1 MTSDSSDDKVAW
13 PYDNSIPPP
22 YGPLPDRLVG
32 DRYELLDLIGWGATS
47 RIYRAQDRRL
57 HRTVAIKLL
66 RPEYV
71 QEPNLVTRFYREAQA
86 VASLSNPHIVDVYDY
101 GEYQDT
107 YFIAM
112 QYIAGTNLKE
122 FLHREG
128 RLPGAKAVSI
138 INQVLLALG
147 AAHSLGIIHRD
158 VKPQN
163 ILIQASDGMVKLT
176 DFGVAHAPDNSSI
189 TTLGTAIGTVF
200 YMSPEQATGGKIG
213 PATDLYS
220 VGIVLYE
227 MLAGELPFQ
236 GTNQMQVTLQHLQNL
251 PPTFSSL
258 GVEVSP
264 KLERVVERALAK
276 DPSQRYQSANEMRM
290 ALSEAL
296 KPVPKAAPVR
306 PVEPPRLGSPG
317 VSNYQATA
325 RESLGY
331 NVMRQP
337 TPSRRWLPLLAG
349 LILLILVAGVGWL
362 GLSLLSK
369 PADKSAS
376 TPIGS
381 ITDRATTEVA
391 TSLPTATAAPIA
403 NPVVPAQPPTEAPA
417 NTQVASSFPT
427 VTPLPTIT
435 PLPSDPSA
443 QTGKPATTV
452 RVSTPNTQSG
462 GGSAV
467 IAVINPDGLDKAYK
481 RDDRTLYG
489 RPEVALYGNGTGY
502 DQAITTFKLDKLT
515 DTRMLLR
522 ITGLDD
528 EREERCN
535 LRVTLNGTIIFD
547 GPDSFPQVP
556 NGDIGEGGQSR
567 YWGQQEISIPP
578 NVLKVGSNSLV
589 VQNTTPSPTIG
600 IPYILI
606 NTIELIAA

>member
-13 PYDNSIPPP
+13 PYNNPIPPP

-128 RLPGAKAVSI
+128 RLQSAKAVSI

-163 ILIQASDGMVKLT
+163 ILIQASDDMVKLT
-176 DFGVAHAPDNSSI
+176 DFGVAHAPDNASI

-200 YMSPEQATGGKIG
+200 YMAPEQATGGKIG

-258 GVEVSP
+258 GVAVP
-264 KLERVVERALAK
+264 PQLERVIGRALAK
-276 DPSQRYQSANEMRM
+276 DPSQRYQSADEMRM

-296 KPVPKAAPVR
+296 KSVPKSAPVR
-306 PVEPPRLGSPG
+306 PVEPANPGSAG

-325 RESLGY
+325 RQSLGY
-331 NVMRQP
+331 SV
-337 TPSRRWLPLLAG
+337 
-349 LILLILVAGVGWL
+349 
-362 GLSLLSK
+362 
-369 PADKSAS
+369 
-376 TPIGS
+376 
-381 ITDRATTEVA
+381 
-391 TSLPTATAAPIA
+391 TS
-403 NPVVPAQPPTEAPA
+403 
-417 NTQVASSFPT
+417 
-427 VTPLPTIT
+427 
-435 PLPSDPSA
+435 
-443 QTGKPATTV
+443 
-452 RVSTPNTQSG
+452 
-462 GGSAV
+462 
-467 IAVINPDGLDKAYK
+467 
-481 RDDRTLYG
+481 
-489 RPEVALYGNGTGY
+489 
-502 DQAITTFKLDKLT
+502 
-515 DTRMLLR
+515 
-522 ITGLDD
+522 
-528 EREERCN
+528 
-535 LRVTLNGTIIFD
+535 
-547 GPDSFPQVP
+547 
-556 NGDIGEGGQSR
+556 
-567 YWGQQEISIPP
+567 
-578 NVLKVGSNSLV
+578 
-589 VQNTTPSPTIG
+589 
-600 IPYILI
+600 
-606 NTIELIAA
+606 